1 MPFVPYR
8 DRLPG
13 MAAISIHELHEHT
26 DLWVRKAAEEP
37 IILTDGGEAVA
48 KIVSVLPSPKEN
60 PFLTRKLLPGFAEL
74 QAKLSAGA
82 DSAQII
88 SEMRD
93 ER

>member
-1 MPFVPYR
+1 MT
-8 DRLPG
+8 
-13 MAAISIHELHEHT
+13 AISISELHEHT
-26 DLWVRKAAEEP
+26 ALWVSKATEQEP
-37 IILTDGGEAVA
+37 IVLTDKGQPVA
-48 KIVSVLPSPKEN
+48 KIVPLPASTAEN

-74 QAKLSAGA
+74 QSKLSGGT